1 MEKIM
6 KYQKKILNHESNF
19 NEFKEINKSEL
30 EKFQTKLNYYKITTN
45 LLYLDPNFYS
55 ELKFIELDHSI
66 ESDKYIYK
74 EIIWIHEH
82 YEYIEQIRSIELD
95 IKLLLFKS
103 HNIGLISNIQFRLA
117 KKIYKSIDTIYKSDV
132 ILREFYSKFTKFDNS
147 DDENYNKTINKNINM
162 NQLKK
167 VHLEF
172 YFNLLE
178 IIILKMY
185 NLKKI
190 YKKSNK
196 IDLLLENQDYLNNI
210 LTFKNLLEKSL

>member
-6 KYQKKILNHESNF
+6 KYQKKILNHEVNF
-19 NEFKEINKSEL
+19 NEFKEINKNEL
-30 EKFQTKLNYYKITTN
+30 EKFQTKLNHYKITTN

-66 ESDKYIYK
+66 DSDRYIYK

-82 YEYIEQIRSIELD
+82 YVYIEQIRSIEVD
-95 IKLLLFKS
+95 IKLLLLKS
-103 HNIGLISNIQFRLA
+103 HNIGLISNVQFRLA

-132 ILREFYSKFTKFDNS
+132 ILRDFYSKYYNS
-147 DDENYNKTINKNINM
+147 NDDEKYDKNINM